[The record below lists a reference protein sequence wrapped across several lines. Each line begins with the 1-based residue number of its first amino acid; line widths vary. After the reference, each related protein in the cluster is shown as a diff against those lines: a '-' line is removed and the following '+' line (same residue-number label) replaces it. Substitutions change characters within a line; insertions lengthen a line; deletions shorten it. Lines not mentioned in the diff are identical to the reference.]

1 MRIIIDGTVGAGK
14 TTLIIGSSQRDPKK
28 ERYPALSDGGYPTF
42 TDMIARVIRM
52 MRNNGLSGPEQD
64 WDSFFEIAVDRCM
77 DDYNK
82 ADENTINF
90 YDRGIYFLEVVAN
103 RYNQKLPQKY
113 YDFCKEHRYVD
124 PVFIFEPILSI
135 DMTKPHETDNKQKV
149 YTLEQR
155 IQQHN
160 MILNLYKRNGYKVVE
175 VPLKSENPYENNLYR
190 LNFIKETLDKKSVC

>member
-1 MRIIIDGTVGAGK
+1 
-14 TTLIIGSSQRDPKK
+14 
-28 ERYPALSDGGYPTF
+28 
-42 TDMIARVIRM
+42 
-52 MRNNGLSGPEQD
+52 
-64 WDSFFEIAVDRCM
+64 M

-113 YDFCKEHRYVD
+113 YDFCKEHRYDD